1 MPLRKSSWNKVKSF
15 LQQVTVLKNARM
27 GNLLLEIQNYM
38 YYAIKYKI
46 VILRVELDLDTD
58 LDAMATRSNRES
70 INQICLFPQFN

>member
-15 LQQVTVLKNARM
+15 LQQVTVLKNAWM
-27 GNLLLEIQNYM
+27 GNLLLEIQNYC
-38 YYAIKYKI
+38 AINYKI

>member
-1 MPLRKSSWNKVKSF
+1 
-15 LQQVTVLKNARM
+15 M
-27 GNLLLEIQNYM
+27 GNLLLEIQNYC
-38 YYAIKYKI
+38 AINYKI